1 MTGRTNYRQAAASE
15 FAARIKALGF
25 RVFLAERGEY
35 GFITDAEGSR
45 VLAFSFSDG
54 GNLSGNYGPAS
65 RESGTGWRMDETP
78 QSLLTADNV
87 KRALYAH
94 PPAWCVRGWKHFT
107 TLKQH
112 LAMYGTS
119 SRYAEIDDE

>member
-1 MTGRTNYRQAAASE
+1 MTNRNYRQTAADE

-35 GFITDAEGSR
+35 GFITDDEGSR
-45 VLAFSFSDG
+45 VLSFSFTDG
-54 GNLSGNYGPAS
+54 GNLGGNYGPAS

-78 QSLLTADNV
+78 QSLTTAERV

-94 PPAWCVRGWKHFT
+94 PPMWCGKGWKHLT
-107 TLKQH
+107 TLEQY

-119 SRYAEIDDE
+119 SRYAELGAV